1 MPKKKKTFTMGRY
14 MRSTEECAA
23 SQWCIANDMVITPRQ
38 AAWGVNEWYIDIE
51 QGKYPNRRLLGTSLK
66 HLVQERYGKK
76 LHSIKNIIM
85 RNINSEYR
93 TLIAEIL
100 NNGKPKMIEP
110 VLVHYQSLVI
120 LLSIIWH

>member
-51 QGKYPNRRLLGTSLK
+51 QGKYPNRRLLGTSP
-66 HLVQERYGKK
+66 ETFGPGE
-76 LHSIKNIIM
+76 IWNIIKVWL
-85 RNINSEYR
+85 Y
-93 TLIAEIL
+93 
-100 NNGKPKMIEP
+100 
-110 VLVHYQSLVI
+110 Y
-120 LLSIIWH
+120 